1 MHVLTWRGKN
11 VALKL
16 RFYIWGIH
24 YGCPFF
30 NTFTMEP
37 FTLIGLSLAALA
49 GAKSI
54 KARNIEKT
62 ALKYLGAP
70 YVWGGCSPSGFDC
83 SGFVQ
88 TVYKE
93 NNINLPRTTLEL
105 LKFPKS
111 ISRKKGDIVLFAMP
125 NGGRHVGIYLGNNK
139 MIHASST
146 RGVVVEDI
154 SNYWQPLIIEY
165 KAVF

>member
-1 MHVLTWRGKN
+1 
-11 VALKL
+11 
-16 RFYIWGIH
+16 
-24 YGCPFF
+24 
-30 NTFTMEP
+30 MEP
-37 FTLIGLSLAALA
+37 ITIIGITLAAVA

-62 ALKYLGAP
+62 ALKYLGVP

-105 LKFPKS
+105 LKQPKS
-111 ISRKKGDIVLFAMP
+111 IARKKGDLVLFAMP
-125 NGGRHVGIYLGNNK
+125 NGGRHVGIYLGQNK

-146 RGVVVEDI
+146 RGVVVEEI
-154 SNYWQPLIIEY
+154 SSYWQPLIIEY
-165 KAVF
+165 KAVL